1 MKYEMLSVVVALALT
16 FVLPGCERKPVD
28 EQAGQLPA
36 GLPAEAYQTYRNYL
50 QSVRAGTEKAS
61 DLIPS
66 QYWAE
71 GIRAFNPLRVYIHR
85 FNIVTYLYHHICPW
99 MEMMVSALLRSKQMS
114 TISQES
120 EEISKPLIVVC
131 CRISRQKVICAD

>member
-1 MKYEMLSVVVALALT
+1 MLSVVVALALT

-85 FNIVTYLYHHICPW
+85 FNIVVVQK
-99 MEMMVSALLRSKQMS
+99 ESAETEEGRYVYIP
-114 TISQES
+114 ISS
-120 EEISKPLIVVC
+120 YMPVDGDDGFSFT
-131 CRISRQKVICAD
+131 KVEADVYNFTRVRGN